1 MNRIDERL
9 LGLAWQ
15 VGQTQGVV
23 EDLLVGFRTCGL
35 ADGVGMPPGA
45 LLPVGLVGAR
55 AIDPGKGV
63 LGR

>member
-23 EDLLVGFRTCGL
+23 EDLLVGFRTGGL

-45 LLPVGLVGAR
+45 FLPVGLGFLDEQLSAR
-55 AIDPGKGV
+55 ASQI
-63 LGR
+63 